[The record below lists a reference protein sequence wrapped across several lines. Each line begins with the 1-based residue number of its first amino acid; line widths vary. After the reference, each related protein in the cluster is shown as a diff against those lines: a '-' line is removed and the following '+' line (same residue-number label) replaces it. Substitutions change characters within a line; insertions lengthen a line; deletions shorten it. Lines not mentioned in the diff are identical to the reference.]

1 MKIFSSMYDV
11 LGEFL
16 NEPCSICGVITAEG
30 DYLRGDPLQGPWSH
44 WSCESCLEWL
54 EEVSK

>member
-1 MKIFSSMYDV
+1 MYDV